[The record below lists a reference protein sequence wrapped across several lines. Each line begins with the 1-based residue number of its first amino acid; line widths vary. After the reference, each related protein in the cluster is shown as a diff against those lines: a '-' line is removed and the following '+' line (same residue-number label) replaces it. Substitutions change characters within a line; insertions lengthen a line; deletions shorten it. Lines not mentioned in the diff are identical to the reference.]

1 MKKLLAL
8 AVLAGMT
15 SASFGQGI
23 INFANQLGT
32 RISTNGTVTVAAPV
46 GTWYFALFRAAS
58 TQNTVDTSLNPLS
71 AGWTLVAYG
80 TNTASAGRL
89 SGNTTTE
96 GVVSTPN
103 APSTDDYAVAG
114 WSANIGTDWA
124 SVVAFFGNSPTGAM
138 NQNAHDNGSRA
149 GQQGWFAIAPTIGND
164 IIAQPTAGSIN
175 NLFGTA
181 PGLITGFGLNNIA
194 AVPEP
199 STIALAG
206 LGAAA
211 LVIFRRRKA

>member
-23 INFANQLGT
+23 INFANNNSTQV
-32 RISTNGTVTVAAPV
+32 RTNGTVVA
-46 GTWYFALFRAAS
+46 GTSQFYFALFRASS
-58 TQNTVDTSLNPLS
+58 TQNTITTSLDPTLN
-71 AGWTLVAYG
+71 GWTFVAMG
-80 TNTASAGRL
+80 TNTAAGRF

-96 GVVSTPN
+96 GVVVTPT

-114 WSANIGTDWA
+114 WSANIGSTWA
-124 SVVAFFGNSPTGAM
+124 EARLFWNNGQHDAGAM
-138 NQNAHDNGSRA
+138 A
-149 GQQGWFAIAPTIGND
+149 GTSGWFAINGGVGND
-164 IIAQPTAGSIN
+164 IIANPTAGTIN
-175 NLFGTA
+175 SPFGTA
-181 PGLITGFGLNNIA
+181 AGLIPGFSLNFIQ

-211 LVIFRRRKA
+211 LVIFRRRKV